1 MAEWILTSSLL
12 IVIVLAVR
20 ALFRGRMGLRLR
32 YALWLLVLLRLL
44 VPGTV
49 FQTGLSVLN
58 YVPLPQT
65 AAAQAQPSQS
75 GGSPSAPEAEP
86 MPVRPEGEAE
96 PRPSGP
102 AAAPDSAPAGAA
114 DWRGVLTAVWLGGAG
129 VLAAALL
136 ACNLRFY
143 LRLRRMRRAHPIPG
157 IAVPVYVA
165 RGLPSPCLYG
175 FPRPAVYLTPAAAGE
190 PELLGHVLR
199 HELTHRRHG
208 DHIWAVLRAAALALH
223 WYNPLV
229 WLAAVLSRRD
239 GELACDEG
247 ALQGADDRERAAY
260 GRTLIRLVTARP
272 SAGELLC
279 CATTMTAGTSS
290 LKERIAMIARKPRT
304 LAAVLAAVALLAGL
318 AVGCTFTGGRS
329 DAWEPLS
336 EEELAY
342 FNGDGFFN
350 GGYLNIRN
358 QFLSSTYAAPEEI
371 DLFQLFYCGDGDA
384 DDAAPPDGV
393 DPVALEAA
401 MLAAEGGDDPDCPA
415 TILTTAQMD
424 KVLEEY
430 LGLTLAETGQVGL
443 EHFTY
448 LPDFDVYFCYHGD
461 TNYRGSVTFTG
472 GERRGELVR
481 LTYHDTFLGDGYKQ
495 VTLRER
501 GEGWQFVSNLAVQA
515 EERLPLESGLA
526 ALPAELVDK
535 VVVVEKNDLKSYNSG
550 VLATYY
556 YAPDYNTE
564 WGGQLLQVGRY
575 SQVGFEQSYYSWELT
590 GGWSY
595 LGRSGDWY
603 YACHSPTDVNFN
615 LDHYDDYHATGTAL
629 RAWLEELAGAAEL
642 TPMEEDTFYQRV
654 TGSLSYPG
662 GEHLRVSYRPYYGL
676 SGYGEKAE
684 NTVYTLVLSQPAAQ
698 GEGGIWCVDRWVDQ
712 NGTRYLVVPE
722 ADQPMDDYYAALQI
736 ACDAGDRPD
745 LREPAAVAL
754 AFEEAWSGRD
764 LSLEA
769 FQVEGPCGLDELWNL
784 PLAVAEVGP

>member
-1 MAEWILTSSLL
+1 
-12 IVIVLAVR
+12 
-20 ALFRGRMGLRLR
+20 
-32 YALWLLVLLRLL
+32 
-44 VPGTV
+44 
-49 FQTGLSVLN
+49 
-58 YVPLPQT
+58 
-65 AAAQAQPSQS
+65 
-75 GGSPSAPEAEP
+75 

-143 LRLRRMRRAHPIPG
+143 LRLRRMRRTHPIPG
-157 IAVPVYVA
+157 VAVPVYVA

-304 LAAVLAAVALLAGL
+304 LAA
-318 AVGCTFTGGRS
+318 
-329 DAWEPLS
+329 
-336 EEELAY
+336 
-342 FNGDGFFN
+342 
-350 GGYLNIRN
+350 
-358 QFLSSTYAAPEEI
+358 
-371 DLFQLFYCGDGDA
+371 
-384 DDAAPPDGV
+384 
-393 DPVALEAA
+393 
-401 MLAAEGGDDPDCPA
+401 EGGDDPDCPA

-448 LPDFDVYFCYHGD
+448 LPDFDVYFYYHGD

-481 LTYHDTFLGDGYKQ
+481 LAYDDTFMGDGYKQ

-501 GEGWQFVSNLAVQA
+501 GEGWQFVSNLAVQT
-515 EERLPLESGLA
+515 EEKVPLESGLA
-526 ALPAELVDK
+526 ALPAELADK
-535 VVVVEKNDLKSYNSG
+535 VVVTGPGDVTEDGSG

-564 WGGQLLQVGRY
+564 WGGLLLQVGRY

-590 GGWSY
+590 GGWAY

-603 YACHSPTDVNFN
+603 YACHSPTDVNFDP
-615 LDHYDDYHATGTAL
+615 DHYGDYHDTGAAL
-629 RAWLEELAGAAEL
+629 MAWLEGLAGGAGL

-654 TGSLSYPG
+654 NGVLSYPH

-676 SGYGEKAE
+676 SGYGEEAE

-736 ACDAGDRPD
+736 SCDAGDRPD

>member
-58 YVPLPQT
+58 YVPLSQT
-65 AAAQAQPSQS
+65 AAVQAQPSQS

-304 LAAVLAAVALLAGL
+304 LAAVLAAVVLLAGL
-318 AVGCTFTGGRS
+318 AVGC
-329 DAWEPLS
+329 
-336 EEELAY
+336 
-342 FNGDGFFN
+342 
-350 GGYLNIRN
+350 
-358 QFLSSTYAAPEEI
+358 
-371 DLFQLFYCGDGDA
+371 
-384 DDAAPPDGV
+384 
-393 DPVALEAA
+393 
-401 MLAAEGGDDPDCPA
+401 
-415 TILTTAQMD
+415 
-424 KVLEEY
+424 
-430 LGLTLAETGQVGL
+430 
-443 EHFTY
+443 
-448 LPDFDVYFCYHGD
+448 
-461 TNYRGSVTFTG
+461 TFTG

-481 LTYHDTFLGDGYKQ
+481 LTYDDTFLGGGYKQ
-495 VTLRER
+495 ITLRER
-501 GEGWQFVSNLAVQA
+501 GESWQFVSNLAVQT
-515 EERLPLESGLA
+515 EEKVPLESGLA
-526 ALPAELVDK
+526 ALPAELADK
-535 VVVVEKNDLKSYNSG
+535 VVVVEKNDLKSYSSG
-550 VLATYY
+550 ILATYY

-564 WGGQLLQVGRY
+564 WGGLLLQVGRY

-590 GGWSY
+590 GGWAY

-615 LDHYDDYHATGTAL
+615 PDHYGDYQATGAAL
-629 RAWLEELAGAAEL
+629 MAWLEELAAGAGL
-642 TPMEEDTFYQRV
+642 TPMEEDSFYQRV
-654 TGSLSYPG
+654 NGVLSYPH

-676 SGYGEKAE
+676 SGYEEVAD
-684 NTVYTLVLSQPAAQ
+684 TVYTLVLSQPTTQ
-698 GEGGIWCVDRWVDQ
+698 GERGIWCVDRWMDQ

-722 ADQPMDDYYAALQI
+722 TDQPMDDYYAALQD
-736 ACDAGDRPD
+736 ACDAGERPD
-745 LREPAAVAL
+745 LLDPVAVAL
-754 AFEEAWSGRD
+754 DFEEDWSGRD
-764 LSLEA
+764 LSPDAFVLEGA
-769 FQVEGPCGLDELWNL
+769 SDLSELFDL
-784 PLAVAEVGP
+784 PLATVELENGVGG

>member
-65 AAAQAQPSQS
+65 AAVQAQPSQS

-304 LAAVLAAVALLAGL
+304 LAA
-318 AVGCTFTGGRS
+318 
-329 DAWEPLS
+329 
-336 EEELAY
+336 
-342 FNGDGFFN
+342 
-350 GGYLNIRN
+350 
-358 QFLSSTYAAPEEI
+358 
-371 DLFQLFYCGDGDA
+371 
-384 DDAAPPDGV
+384 
-393 DPVALEAA
+393 
-401 MLAAEGGDDPDCPA
+401 EGGDDPDCPA

-448 LPDFDVYFCYHGD
+448 LPDFDVYFYYHGD

-481 LTYHDTFLGDGYKQ
+481 LAYDDTFMGDGYKQ
-495 VTLRER
+495 ATLRER
-501 GEGWQFVSNLAVQA
+501 GEGWQFVSNLAVQT
-515 EERLPLESGLA
+515 EEKVPLESGLA
-526 ALPAELVDK
+526 ALPAELADK
-535 VVVVEKNDLKSYNSG
+535 VVVTGPGDVTEDGSG

-564 WGGQLLQVGRY
+564 WGGLLLQVGRY

-590 GGWSY
+590 GGWAY

-603 YACHSPTDVNFN
+603 YACHSPTDVNFDP
-615 LDHYDDYHATGTAL
+615 DHYGDYHDTGAAL
-629 RAWLEELAGAAEL
+629 MAWLEGLAGGAGL

-654 TGSLSYPG
+654 NGVLSYPH

-676 SGYGEKAE
+676 SGYGEEAE

-736 ACDAGDRPD
+736 SCDAGDRPD

>member
-58 YVPLPQT
+58 YVPLSQT

-143 LRLRRMRRAHPIPG
+143 LRLRRMRRTHPIPG
-157 IAVPVYVA
+157 VAVPVYVA

-304 LAAVLAAVALLAGL
+304 LAA
-318 AVGCTFTGGRS
+318 
-329 DAWEPLS
+329 
-336 EEELAY
+336 
-342 FNGDGFFN
+342 
-350 GGYLNIRN
+350 
-358 QFLSSTYAAPEEI
+358 
-371 DLFQLFYCGDGDA
+371 
-384 DDAAPPDGV
+384 
-393 DPVALEAA
+393 
-401 MLAAEGGDDPDCPA
+401 EGGDDPDCPA

-448 LPDFDVYFCYHGD
+448 LPDFDVYFYYHGD

-481 LTYHDTFLGDGYKQ
+481 LAYDDTFMGDGYKQ

-501 GEGWQFVSNLAVQA
+501 GEGWQFVSNLAVQT
-515 EERLPLESGLA
+515 EEKVPLESGLA
-526 ALPAELVDK
+526 ALPAELADK
-535 VVVVEKNDLKSYNSG
+535 VEI
-550 VLATYY
+550 
-556 YAPDYNTE
+556 
-564 WGGQLLQVGRY
+564 GRAH
-575 SQVGFEQSYYSWELT
+575 V
-590 GGWSY
+590 
-595 LGRSGDWY
+595 
-603 YACHSPTDVNFN
+603 
-615 LDHYDDYHATGTAL
+615 
-629 RAWLEELAGAAEL
+629 
-642 TPMEEDTFYQRV
+642 
-654 TGSLSYPG
+654 
-662 GEHLRVSYRPYYGL
+662 
-676 SGYGEKAE
+676 
-684 NTVYTLVLSQPAAQ
+684 
-698 GEGGIWCVDRWVDQ
+698 
-712 NGTRYLVVPE
+712 
-722 ADQPMDDYYAALQI
+722 
-736 ACDAGDRPD
+736 
-745 LREPAAVAL
+745 
-754 AFEEAWSGRD
+754 
-764 LSLEA
+764 
-769 FQVEGPCGLDELWNL
+769 
-784 PLAVAEVGP
+784 